1 MDDKDKKALNAEVSK
16 ALMGENGEIIIWVLQ
31 NWKKMFG
38 VICAILA
45 LILIITGINSY
56 RESQFQKGSEAFGIA
71 ANADEI
77 RAALAKFSSHAAADQ
92 ARVRLAKILV
102 EEKKYDEAVKELA
115 VVDAVA
121 ARMMTGYI
129 YELQQKDKDA
139 LGAFSAVLN
148 DLQADAVYRAEA
160 KYASARLL
168 IRQKDFK
175 KAQEILKMTLPQ
187 SAGAIAWEESSKQ
200 LLTQL
205 DNGDFK

>member
-1 MDDKDKKALNAEVSK
+1 M
-16 ALMGENGEIIIWVLQ
+16 
-31 NWKKMFG
+31 
-38 VICAILA
+38 
-45 LILIITGINSY
+45 
-56 RESQFQKGSEAFGIA
+56 A

-187 SAGAIAWEESSKQ
+187 SAGARAWEESSKQ